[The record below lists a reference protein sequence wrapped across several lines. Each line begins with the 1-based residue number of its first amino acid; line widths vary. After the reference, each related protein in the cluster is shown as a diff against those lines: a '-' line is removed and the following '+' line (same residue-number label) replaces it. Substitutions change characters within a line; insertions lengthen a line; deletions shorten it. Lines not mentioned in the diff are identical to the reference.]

1 MAAIASEIDA
11 CERLCDEVLRVA
23 KRQPFLVGELLEDWV
38 GTVRR
43 SCRERDPVAALIASC
58 TKLVQTRTPAPWQRP
73 KTEFKDG
80 S

>member
-11 CERLCDEVLRVA
+11 CEQLCDEILRVA
-23 KRQPFLVGELLEDWV
+23 KRQPLPVGELLEAWV
-38 GTVRR
+38 STVRR

-58 TKLVQTRTPAPWQRP
+58 MKLVQSGTPVPLQRP
-73 KTEFKDG
+73 KTEPKDG